1 MPSKQSSTTD
11 SKVSPKPSPSS
22 STKPP
27 NNSTNKSKPGA
38 PDPLEKSPTS
48 SSTPWMKMSATTF
61 QSQRTRPLPPKIHHP
76 RCPRRTQSRAQNRL
90 SIQPL
95 ATLPIPPPAKRPG
108 RRPQAHHAPS
118 RRRRHPRH
126 FNAPSL
132 EEAREQ
138 LENLH
143 KQIRRRTKV
152 VSLFPNKESGLR
164 LIASILMESSDDWES
179 GRSSLNPGHLSSQNN
194 QTETQTIN
202 LMRIDTFT
210 EKNCAAE
217 SGSLCEGKTRWSY

>member
-1 MPSKQSSTTD
+1 
-11 SKVSPKPSPSS
+11 
-22 STKPP
+22 
-27 NNSTNKSKPGA
+27 
-38 PDPLEKSPTS
+38 
-48 SSTPWMKMSATTF
+48 
-61 QSQRTRPLPPKIHHP
+61 
-76 RCPRRTQSRAQNRL
+76 
-90 SIQPL
+90 
-95 ATLPIPPPAKRPG
+95 LPIPPPAKRPG

-138 LENLH
+138 LENLN

-210 EKNCAAE
+210 EKKLRCHPWSAGSFFCSEASFCALLA
-217 SGSLCEGKTRWSY
+217 SGECSCVLRPFLLDVEWSNANFNAALALAL